1 MEREAV
7 LVGIDVGTSKVC
19 TLIGEVSRDGRLT
32 VMGHGTVPSSGLKKG
47 VVVNIDQTVRSIA
60 ESVERAERLSGW
72 KIDRAFVA
80 VGGQHVESLNSPGQ
94 VAVSGPRKEV
104 TREDVNRAIEVARA
118 VSIPSNQEVLHV
130 ERRGFK
136 VDGQEGVKDP
146 LGMSAL
152 RLEVEVHIVTGS
164 ATAVQNLSKCVAAAG
179 VKIDELV
186 ASALGSA
193 EAVLSET
200 EKELGVAVADI
211 GAGTIALAM
220 FADGSPFRTAVLP
233 VGGNNVT
240 NDVAIGLKTSL
251 QVAEELK
258 IRHGTCNLASVA
270 DDEEIS
276 VSVLGE
282 EAGRTISRLEVCQ
295 IIEARM
301 RETFE
306 LVRAEMG
313 RAGSGMLPAGIV
325 LTGGASQLAGTAE
338 LAREVLSMPVRVASP
353 ANIGG
358 LVDTILTPAYS
369 TAVGL
374 LQWGA
379 GSIAAG
385 EPMRYESAPASGGLG
400 RLRDALRS
408 DLPLKTTEL
417 SVRTGSDP
425 GLFDLTAACASF
437 VDGEGDGLLNV
448 FVPHATAGLVIMELG
463 AGSDSDL
470 LEALDDLLPRDGRWR
485 HRHGSRGPWRG
496 PRAAAARAADAQR
509 AGRRRAASAGDVAV
523 DRAPR
528 PEPRQPDADGPAELP
543 AGLSRRAAASH
554 CARYRTIAA
563 RPTLMLVDGALRR
576 RETGRQRCCERS
588 WTRRGRAT
596 KRPSA
601 PWCVRSATAA
611 SSSLI
616 GSCVTRASPRTRSR

>member
-1 MEREAV
+1 VEREAV

-19 TLIGEVSRDGRLT
+19 ALIGEVSRDGRLT
-32 VMGHGTVPSSGLKKG
+32 IMGHGTVPASGLKKG
-47 VVVNIDQTVRSIA
+47 VVINIDQTVHSIA
-60 ESVERAERLSGW
+60 ESVEKAERLSGW
-72 KIDRAFVA
+72 KIDRAFVG

-94 VAVSGPRKEV
+94 VAVTGHHREV
-104 TREDVNRAIEVARA
+104 SREDINRAIDVARA
-118 VSIPSNQEVLHV
+118 VPIPSNREVLHV
-130 ERRGFK
+130 ERRGFS

-186 ASALGSA
+186 ATGLGSA

-211 GAGTIALAM
+211 GAGTISLAM

-258 IRHGTCNLASVA
+258 IRHGTCNLATVEE
-270 DDEEIS
+270 DEEIN

-282 EAGRTISRLEVCQ
+282 EAGRSISRLEVCQ

-306 LVRAEMG
+306 LVRGEMS

-338 LAREVLSMPVRVASP
+338 LAREVLAMPVRVAAP

-358 LVDTILTPAYS
+358 LVDTILNPGYS

-379 GSIAAG
+379 GSITGG
-385 EPMRYESAPASGGLG
+385 EPLRYESAPAMGGLG
-400 RLRDALRS
+400 RIRDALRS
-408 DLPLKTTEL
+408 IFP
-417 SVRTGSDP
+417 
-425 GLFDLTAACASF
+425 
-437 VDGEGDGLLNV
+437 
-448 FVPHATAGLVIMELG
+448 
-463 AGSDSDL
+463 
-470 LEALDDLLPRDGRWR
+470 
-485 HRHGSRGPWRG
+485 
-496 PRAAAARAADAQR
+496 
-509 AGRRRAASAGDVAV
+509 
-523 DRAPR
+523 
-528 PEPRQPDADGPAELP
+528 
-543 AGLSRRAAASH
+543 
-554 CARYRTIAA
+554 
-563 RPTLMLVDGALRR
+563 
-576 RETGRQRCCERS
+576 
-588 WTRRGRAT
+588 
-596 KRPSA
+596 
-601 PWCVRSATAA
+601 
-611 SSSLI
+611 
-616 GSCVTRASPRTRSR
+616 